1 MDGMTTEARRGQR
14 WLPALLGLAAFVV
27 SVLALGLVAVD
38 WTWRN
43 MEMNAL
49 VTAVEASEA
58 AMGRTQDDL
67 RETAGRLGS
76 GSPTDAQKQAVIDAL
91 AAGAARGE
99 FRIGAAG
106 DVVGQ
111 VEVLPWHREIIDAK
125 EIYIAHNR
133 SWQDYMADIAADPK
147 VYGTDQPLIDETFMA
162 ADPIMRAAVPDPP
175 LFDLAQR
182 VDRIFVE
189 GSGPPP
195 ADGGADGGGEPD
207 GQEVVFPVAL
217 R

>member
-1 MDGMTTEARRGQR
+1 MTSATDRPRG
-14 WLPALLGLAAFVV
+14 WVPVLVGLASFLVAL
-27 SVLALGLVAVD
+27 LALGLVALD

-67 RETAGRLGS
+67 AAAASRLDAF
-76 GSPTDAQKQAVIDAL
+76 GSPTEAQKQRVIDDL
-91 AAGAARGE
+91 IAGAERGE
-99 FRIGAAG
+99 MRIGAAG

-111 VEVLPWHREIIDAK
+111 VQILPWHRSIVAAR
-125 EIYIAHNR
+125 EIYIAHNQA
-133 SWQDYMADIAADPK
+133 WQDYMAEIAADPR
-147 VYGTDQPLIDETFMA
+147 VYGTDQPLIDDTFLA
-162 ADPIMRAAVPDPP
+162 ADPIMRAAVPEPP

-189 GSGPPP
+189 GAAPPP
-195 ADGGADGGGEPD
+195 PPDSGGATPEPD
-207 GQEVVFPVAL
+207 GQQVL
-217 R
+217 LSTR

>member
-1 MDGMTTEARRGQR
+1 MVVMSDA
-14 WLPALLGLAAFVV
+14 PAQSATPSAPSRHTPGWVPIVIGLAAFLVV
-27 SVLALGLVAVD
+27 GAATALLVAD

-49 VTAVEASEA
+49 VTAVENSES

-67 RETAGRLGS
+67 SAAARTLDGVTK
-76 GSPTDAQKQAVIDAL
+76 PTDAQKAGL
-91 AAGAARGE
+91 AEVMTAGATRGE
-99 FRIGAAG
+99 ARIGAAG

-111 VEVLPWHREIIDAK
+111 VSVLPWHREILDAK
-125 EIYIAHNR
+125 FAYVAHNQ
-133 SWQDYMADIAADPK
+133 SWQQYMAAIAADPA

-162 ADPIMRAAVPDPP
+162 ADPLMRAAVPDPP

-189 GSGPPP
+189 GSGPAP
-195 ADGGADGGGEPD
+195 ADGG
-207 GQEVVFPVAL
+207 QQVAL
-217 R
+217 RVG